1 MFRSFFILLASFA
14 LSLLHAAPVFETL
27 ADFER
32 PGENP
37 SGRLLAH
44 SDGNYYGT
52 TLGGGVFGFGT
63 VYKMTP
69 AGTVTILVSFT
80 GQAGAARGANPRSGV
95 TLGADGAL
103 FGTTENGG
111 AGDFGTVFK
120 VTTAGVFTNLVEFTG
135 TVGLNKG
142 AVPNGLILHAD
153 TFFYGTTQAGGGE
166 SDSGTVF
173 KLSAAGTLTTL
184 IELTGTLTHPRGI
197 APTGRLAVSSN
208 ILYGTAQWGGA
219 NGYGTV
225 FSVSTAGTSAA
236 TPVNF
241 TGISGN
247 RMGSGPIGGVT
258 LVGATLFGTTETG
271 GADDAGTIFKLPT
284 AGGNFSTIRQFTGAD
299 GAYPA
304 GQLLAPGDGFLYGST
319 AGGGVDGEGTLFK
332 IDAGSTS
339 YMLLATFSGES
350 GAVPGSG
357 PRGALSVGL
366 DGQLF
371 GTTEAGG
378 VARNGTIFKVTT
390 LGEFTSLAAFTNTTG
405 WNPIGAPLYSATGV
419 VFPNQYGG
427 VAGHGTVM
435 ELSPVGV
442 PVVQSAFPATVG
454 APAGSLV
461 EASGTRFGLSE
472 DRRFFSVPDSSPPF
486 SFATLSASIGTGAE
500 ELADGYDGFLYG
512 TSKFGGASLK
522 GTVFRLTLAGAA
534 TLRATFTGTNGE
546 GPNAPLA
553 FGADGI
559 FGTTEKGGSANSGT
573 IFKLTADGALTT
585 LFSFPSTGIR
595 RPTAGLVAG
604 VDGSFYGTTSL
615 GGASDHGVVF
625 RITPAGA
632 LTVLMEFSGSNG
644 SQPARLL
651 AAADGTLYGCTL
663 AGGSGDYGTLFRITP
678 SGTFTSLFALTGN
691 TGSARGRAAEGK
703 LAFGPGGVLYGVAPE
718 GGTGGGGT
726 AFRIA
731 ATGPH
736 AGTKPATRL
745 DAATL
750 QLSGVVQ
757 LGGENASVSFDFGPT
772 AALGQTTTAVVL
784 APSSGA
790 QETLSQNITP
800 PAPGQTLFFRA
811 RAVNPSGTSLGP
823 ILSYTS
829 PTPITGWKLST
840 LGDANAP
847 DLGDPDGDGL
857 ATLAEYALG
866 LHPLQSSAAPAPQRL
881 VFAEGTRLTMTIDRD
896 PTHSDVTIEILAA
909 PSISGPWVVVASS
922 ANGAP
927 FTGPGYVGGEVAGT
941 SIRTVTIKD
950 SAAVTGEQ
958 QRFMRVRVLH

>member
-1 MFRSFFILLASFA
+1 MFRRFFILLASFA

-27 ADFER
+27 ADFEH

-37 SGRLLAH
+37 SGRMLAH

-52 TLGGGVFGFGT
+52 TVGGGAFDFGT

-80 GQAGAARGANPRSGV
+80 GQAGAARGANPASGL
-95 TLGADGAL
+95 TLGADGSL

-135 TVGLNKG
+135 TVGPKKG

-153 TFFYGTTQAGGGE
+153 TFFYGTTQAGGVN
-166 SDSGTVF
+166 DCGTVF
-173 KLSAAGTLTTL
+173 RMDAAGNFITRA
-184 IELTGTLTHPRGI
+184 ELTGTLTQPRGF
-197 APTGRLAVSSN
+197 APTGRLAVSGST
-208 ILYGTAQWGGA
+208 LYGTAQWGGA
-219 NGYGTV
+219 NDFGTV
-225 FSVSTAGTSAA
+225 FSVTTAGSWA
-236 TPVNF
+236 TLAEF
-241 TGISGN
+241 TGISGT
-247 RMGSGPIGGVT
+247 RKGSGPVGGVT
-258 LVGATLFGTTETG
+258 LVGTTLFGTTETG
-271 GADDAGTIFKLPT
+271 GADDVGTIFKLGT
-284 AGGNFSTIRQFTGAD
+284 GGGSFATIRQFTGAD
-299 GAYPA
+299 GAFPA

-332 IDAGSTS
+332 VDAGATS
-339 YMLLATFSGES
+339 YLVLASFSGES

-357 PRGALSVGL
+357 PRAGLIVGL

-378 VARNGTIFKVTT
+378 VARNGTVFKVTT

-435 ELSPVGV
+435 QLSPVAA
-442 PVVQSAFPATVG
+442 PVVQSAFSDAVG
-454 APAGSLV
+454 APAGSLIEV
-461 EASGTRFGLSE
+461 LGTRFGISE
-472 DRRFFSVPDSSPPF
+472 DRRFFSVSDSSPPF
-486 SFATLSASIGTGAE
+486 AFATLSASICTGAE
-500 ELADGYDGFLYG
+500 ELADGLDGFLYG
-512 TSKFGGASLK
+512 TSKFGGGSLK
-522 GTVFRLTLAGAA
+522 GAVFRLTPAGAV
-534 TLRATFTGTNGE
+534 TLRATFTGANGE

-573 IFKLTADGALTT
+573 VFKLAPDGALTT
-585 LFSFPSTGIR
+585 LFSFASTGLR

-604 VDGSFYGTTSL
+604 VDGNFYGTASL
-615 GGASDHGVVF
+615 GGASDRGGVF

-632 LTVLMEFSGSNG
+632 VSVLMEFSGGDG
-644 SQPARLL
+644 SQPGRLI
-651 AAADGTLYGCTL
+651 AAVDGTLYGCAL
-663 AGGSGDYGTLFRITP
+663 LGGSSDCGTLFRVTP
-678 SGTFTSLFALTGN
+678 SGTFSSLIAFTGN
-691 TGSARGRAAEGK
+691 TGTARGKGPEGK
-703 LAFGPGGVLYGVAPE
+703 LGFGPGGTLYGVAPR

-750 QLSGVVQ
+750 ELSGVVQ
-757 LGGENASVSFDFGPT
+757 LGGETASVSFDFGPT
-772 AALGQTTTAVVL
+772 AALGQATTAVSL
-784 APSSGA
+784 APSSEA
-790 QETLSQNITP
+790 RESLSRNVSP

-829 PTPITGWKLST
+829 PTLISEWKLAT

-866 LHPLQSSAAPAPQRL
+866 LHPLQPGVGPAPQRL
-881 VFAEGTRLTMTIDRD
+881 VFAEGARLAMTIARD
-896 PTHSDVTIEILAA
+896 PAHSDVTIEVLAA
-909 PSISGPWVVVASS
+909 PSISGPWTTVASS

-927 FTGPGYVGGEVAGT
+927 FAGPGYVGGEVAGA

-950 SAAVTGEQ
+950 SAAANGEQ

>member
-135 TVGLNKG
+135 TVGPKKG

-153 TFFYGTTQAGGGE
+153 TFFYGTTQAGGTTE
-166 SDSGTVF
+166 FGTVF
-173 KLSAAGTLTTL
+173 KVDAAGTLTTL
-184 IELTGTLTHPRGI
+184 AELTGTATPRKGS
-197 APTGRLAVSSN
+197 APSGRLVADGN
-208 ILYGTAQWGGA
+208 LLYGTATAGG
-219 NGYGTV
+219 NVNEYGTV
-225 FSVSTAGTSAA
+225 FRISTTGTWTTLAE
-236 TPVNF
+236 F
-241 TGISGN
+241 KGISDN
-247 RMGSGPIGGVT
+247 PRGSGPIGGLT
-258 LVGATLFGTTETG
+258 LVGTTLFGTTETG
-271 GADDAGTIFKLPT
+271 GADDVGTIFKLST
-284 AGGNFSTIRQFTGAD
+284 GGGSFSTIRQFTGAD
-299 GAYPA
+299 GAFPA

-332 IDAGSTS
+332 VDTGTS
-339 YMLLATFSGES
+339 FTHSVLATFSGES

-427 VAGHGTVM
+427 AAGNGTVM
-435 ELSPVGV
+435 QLPLVGA
-442 PVVQSAFPATVG
+442 PVVQSGFPATVG
-454 APAGSLV
+454 APAGSLI

-486 SFATLSASIGTGAE
+486 SFATLSASIGTGVE
-500 ELADGYDGFLYG
+500 ELADGHDGFLYG

-573 IFKLTADGALTT
+573 VFKLTADGTLTT
-585 LFSFPSTGIR
+585 LFSFPGTGIR

-604 VDGSFYGTTSL
+604 VDGNFYGTTSL

-691 TGSARGRAAEGK
+691 TGAARGRSAEGK

-800 PAPGQTLFFRA
+800 PAPGQ
-811 RAVNPSGTSLGP
+811 P
-823 ILSYTS
+823 
-829 PTPITGWKLST
+829 
-840 LGDANAP
+840 
-847 DLGDPDGDGL
+847 
-857 ATLAEYALG
+857 
-866 LHPLQSSAAPAPQRL
+866 
-881 VFAEGTRLTMTIDRD
+881 
-896 PTHSDVTIEILAA
+896 
-909 PSISGPWVVVASS
+909 
-922 ANGAP
+922 
-927 FTGPGYVGGEVAGT
+927 
-941 SIRTVTIKD
+941 
-950 SAAVTGEQ
+950 
-958 QRFMRVRVLH
+958 